1 MDGQVSFGSSWVN
14 EAPITGESL
23 PKEKSKGANVFAG
36 SINEGGY
43 LEVKVTKLAKDNTV
57 AKIIQL
63 VEEALADKPPV
74 QRFIDHFA
82 SYYTPIILAIALG
95 MVTIPTLFLGQE
107 FVIWFYRALALLL
120 IACPCALII
129 STPVALVTA
138 MGSSAKE
145 GILLKGGIHLEQM
158 AKVHTIAL
166 DKTGTLTKGK
176 PEVSSFTVFGLKEEQ
191 VLQGVYSIEKMSEHP
206 LAKSWCHYAQ
216 AQGATALPVD
226 SFQVAPGKG
235 VRGVVLTN
243 GEASQ
248 WLVGTVKYLTQEN
261 VELSPDQATVIDQA
275 EERGDSLVAVAWNGQ
290 LVGLITFKDQLRPEA
305 NEAIALL
312 KKQGIKPVML
322 TGDNTRVAKAVA
334 TQLGIDQ
341 VASQL
346 LPAHKLEKI
355 EELNRQ
361 GAVAM
366 VGDGI
371 NDAPALAKASVGIA
385 MGVAGTD
392 TALETADVA
401 LMGDDLLKLPQLVS
415 LSRRTMGI
423 IKENIVIALGL
434 KLLAVLLIFPGW
446 LTLWMAVV
454 ADMGTSLLVTLNGLR
469 LLKK

>member
-23 PKEKSKGANVFAG
+23 PKEKSKGDNVFAG

-43 LEVKVTKLAKDNTV
+43 LEVQVTKLAKDNTV

-82 SYYTPIILAIALG
+82 SYYTPLILAIALG
-95 MVTIPTLFLGQE
+95 MVTIPTLFLGEE
-107 FVIWFYRALALLL
+107 FAPWFYRALALLL

-138 MGSSAKE
+138 MGRSAKE

-158 AKVHTIAL
+158 AKVQTIAL

-176 PEVSSFTVFGLKEEQ
+176 PEVSSFTAFGLKEEQ
-191 VLQGVYSIEKMSEHP
+191 VIQGVYSIEKMSEHP

-216 AQGATALPVD
+216 ARGATALPVD
-226 SFQVAPGKG
+226 SFLVAPGKG

-243 GEASQ
+243 GQASQ
-248 WLVGTVKYLTQEN
+248 WLVGTVKYLIQEG
-261 VELSPDQATVIDQA
+261 VELSPNQATVINQA
-275 EERGDSLVAVAWNGQ
+275 EERGDSLVAVAWKGQ

-305 NEAIALL
+305 KEAIALL

-322 TGDNTRVAKAVA
+322 TGDNQRVAEAVA
-334 TQLGIDQ
+334 NQLGIDQ

-355 EELNRQ
+355 EELNQQ

-415 LSRRTMGI
+415 LSRKTMGI